1 MGAKME
7 LGVFGVRGFDQ
18 VNMRANLC
26 RIPYVSMKI
35 QEAQKVFDSL
45 NLKHIDLMSTIND
58 EAKYKTLTREFRNFI
73 LSLFA
78 IGIYEKHLRN
88 GATPEQFIVNENLE
102 LVIDFLKAELL
113 GEKLPTRF
121 LESYVRTIMRKGF
134 FNAEQVNDLSA
145 PVSYSLCTA
154 HARWLHRVTPEE
166 GGATMSYGLFFQFLS
181 QSVREANVKKI
192 IYFGPESEELHS
204 LRKVVYD
211 RWQNVEVAS
220 SIHQDAALSKALDFG
235 VAVG

>member
-1 MGAKME
+1 ME

-18 VNMRANLC
+18 VSVRANLC

-35 QEAQKVFDSL
+35 QEAQRVFDSL
-45 NLKHIDLMSTIND
+45 NLKNMDLISIIND
-58 EAKYKTLTREFRNFI
+58 ETKFKTMTREFKNFI

-78 IGIYEKHLRN
+78 VGIYEKHLRN
-88 GATPEQFIVNENLE
+88 GAAPEQFIVNENLE
-102 LVIDFLKAELL
+102 LMIDYLKAELL

-121 LESYVRTIMRKGF
+121 LESYVRTIIRKGF
-134 FNAEQVNDLSA
+134 FNVEQSQDPTT

-166 GGATMSYGLFFQFLS
+166 GGATMTYGLFFQFLS

-220 SIHQDAALSKALDFG
+220 SIHQDATLKPLELG
-235 VAVG
+235 VG

>member
-1 MGAKME
+1 ME

-18 VNMRANLC
+18 VGVRANLC

-35 QEAQKVFDSL
+35 QEAQKVFDAL
-45 NLKHIDLMSTIND
+45 HLKDIDLMSIINSED
-58 EAKYKTLTREFRNFI
+58 KFKILTREFRNFV

-78 IGIYEKHLRN
+78 IGIYEKHLRS
-88 GATPEQFIVNENLE
+88 GKSPEQFIVNENLE
-102 LVIDFLKAELL
+102 LVIDYLKAELL
-113 GEKLPTRF
+113 GEKLPGRF

-134 FNAEQVNDLSA
+134 FNADLA
-145 PVSYSLCTA
+145 RETAPPVSYSLCTA
-154 HARWLHRVTPEE
+154 HARWLHRITTEE
-166 GGATMSYGLFFQFLS
+166 GGSTMTYGLFFQFLS
-181 QSVREANVKKI
+181 QSVREMDVKKI

-211 RWQNVEVAS
+211 RWQNVEVVS
-220 SIHQDAALSKALDFG
+220 SIHQDTNLSRMLDFG